1 MRFAG
6 FLKVKVKV
14 KTVGGGPT
22 ASNFFVFDGAVAFA
36 RSRSKSKDVGRPRQS
51 LDPKR

>member
-1 MRFAG
+1 MRFAS

-22 ASNFFVFDGAVAFA
+22 ASNFFTTAK
-36 RSRSKSKDVGRPRQS
+36 KSHQKMP
-51 LDPKR
+51 